1 MGRLY
6 GVSVGPGDP
15 QLMTLKA
22 ANIIEKC
29 GVIAVPRTGGETSIA
44 LSIAEQAVDLS
55 GKRKLYFDFP
65 MTADREECGKNYSDI
80 ADRLCSE
87 LENND
92 AAFLTLGDISVYSTF
107 SHIGSLVEKRGFET
121 EICAGVTSFSAA
133 AALLGEPLCLGDE
146 ELHIIPYDCGDIE
159 KALELGGTKVIMK
172 AGRRAEDLIGLIKA
186 KGLSGCTKIVSNCG
200 LADEKIYRSVGSIDS
215 ELGYFTLFIITDR
228 ENFHEA

>member
-6 GVSVGPGDP
+6 GVSVGSGDP

-87 LENND
+87 LENID

-186 KGLSGCTKIVSNCG
+186 KGLSVI
-200 LADEKIYRSVGSIDS
+200 R
-215 ELGYFTLFIITDR
+215 YFL
-228 ENFHEA
+228 